1 MKSVLV
7 TGATTPLG
15 VALVKKLLGDERI
28 EEVIAVAHPDE
39 SSLVGTADERYRF
52 VATDLRRSRNL
63 RNLLYGDARRA
74 TTVIHTASHR
84 SPRAVGPRAH
94 RLNVEATRLLLALS
108 EEHPTIERFIY
119 RSFGDVYRIDGQH
132 PCIIDEY
139 EPLQL
144 APRTPQWIR
153 DRVEADLT
161 VCTRTGLSRMNIAVL
176 RFAEC
181 VAPRMGSQLY
191 DYLSATT
198 CFVPWG
204 FDPIL
209 NVISLDDMVRALIGA
224 AESDAEGIF
233 NIPGADTLSLT
244 ESIRLSGRR
253 AVPAVGALMS
263 PLYALRAFV
272 QNSEFRYAL
281 NDPRFHYGSVLSGR
295 RAKQLLGYEPR
306 HGVVWPRATEAS
318 GRRAA
323 EPRPKIERAPASGS
337 RPRAASQPDQA
348 PKGAAS
354 AK

>member
-15 VALVKKLLGDERI
+15 VALVKGLLCDDEV

-52 VATDLRRSRNL
+52 VATDLTRSRNL

-108 EEHPTIERFIY
+108 EEHPNIERFVY
-119 RSFGDVYRIDGQH
+119 RSFGDVYRLDGQH

-144 APRTPQWIR
+144 APSTPQWIR

-161 VCTRTGLSRMNIAVL
+161 VCTRTGLSHMNIAVL

-181 VAPRMGSQLY
+181 VAPRMGSQLF
-191 DYLSATT
+191 DYLSAPV

-209 NVISLDDMVRALIGA
+209 NLISLDDMVRALIRA

-233 NIPGADTLSLT
+233 NVPGADTLSLT

-263 PLYALRAFV
+263 PLYALRAMV
-272 QNSEFRYAL
+272 SHSEFRYAL
-281 NDPRFHYGSVLSGR
+281 NDPRFHFGSVLSGR
-295 RAKQLLGYEPR
+295 RAKQVLGYEPR
-306 HGVVWPRATEAS
+306 HGVAWPSVRELDRDDAPVGRPTAPPRVVAKIQRVLRATD
-318 GRRAA
+318 R
-323 EPRPKIERAPASGS
+323 
-337 RPRAASQPDQA
+337 
-348 PKGAAS
+348 
-354 AK
+354 